1 MLDETVHGGE
11 ATERTLHGVD
21 CSKGGGMDLGELT
34 MLENALRDLITKW
47 ERFFAGDLRVPPHIE
62 RERLARRLR
71 MLAERPTKRSAERF
85 RAEQLQHR
93 FMTYAQNWER
103 MLRERE
109 EGRTPGTAR
118 PGGPVPAS
126 NPDGERPASVHSATG
141 PAALYERYV
150 EARRALGEE
159 VAVDRGAF
167 EAQLAAQRERL
178 EQKLG
183 HGVEFDVRVEGG
195 KVKLAARRAGDGSEE

>member
-1 MLDETVHGGE
+1 
-11 ATERTLHGVD
+11 
-21 CSKGGGMDLGELT
+21 MDLGELT

-71 MLAERPTKRSAERF
+71 VLSERPTKRSAERF

-93 FMTYAQNWER
+93 FMAYSQNWER

-109 EGRTPGTAR
+109 EGRAAGAVRPPGS
-118 PGGPVPAS
+118 P
-126 NPDGERPASVHSATG
+126 PDGGHPASVDRATE
-141 PAALYERYV
+141 PPSLYDRYV
-150 EARRALGEE
+150 EARRALGEN
-159 VAVDRGAF
+159 VTVDRGAF
-167 EAQLAAQRERL
+167 ESQLATQRARL
-178 EQKLG
+178 EQQLG

-195 KVKLAARRAGDGSEE
+195 KVKLAARRAGGRSEG

>member
-1 MLDETVHGGE
+1 
-11 ATERTLHGVD
+11 
-21 CSKGGGMDLGELT
+21 MDLGELT
-34 MLENALRDLITKW
+34 MLERALRDLITKW
-47 ERFFAGDLRVPPHIE
+47 ERFFAGDLRVPPHAD

-71 MLAERPTKRSAERF
+71 LLAERPSKRSEERF

-109 EGRTPGTAR
+109 EGRAYGGRGLQTPG
-118 PGGPVPAS
+118 
-126 NPDGERPASVHSATG
+126 PDATTSASVEHSGRST
-141 PAALYERYV
+141 PLYERYV
-150 EARRALGEE
+150 EARRALGED
-159 VAVDRGAF
+159 VTVDRSAF
-167 EAQLAAQRERL
+167 EAQLASQRARL

-195 KVKLAARRAGDGSEE
+195 KVKLAARRKGGGSGE